1 MKHCQREKTEQPE
14 KTGVGEGK
22 FWSQHGFH
30 SLLLDAGNMR
40 SRIFFGHQQLCNLS
54 SALLTSTAS
63 AR

>member
-30 SLLLDAGNMR
+30 SLLLGAGNMR
-40 SRIFFGHQQLCNLS
+40 GIFFGHQQLCNLS